1 MENVTYSVEQ
11 VKKIV
16 SLLDQITVSGN
27 TSVISLAMV
36 YQELNNGTVS
46 KVEEAGDE

>member
-1 MENVTYSVEQ
+1 MENITYSVEQ
-11 VKKIV
+11 IKKIV
-16 SLLDQITVSGN
+16 SLLDEVTIKGN
-27 TSVISLAMV
+27 TSVFALGMV